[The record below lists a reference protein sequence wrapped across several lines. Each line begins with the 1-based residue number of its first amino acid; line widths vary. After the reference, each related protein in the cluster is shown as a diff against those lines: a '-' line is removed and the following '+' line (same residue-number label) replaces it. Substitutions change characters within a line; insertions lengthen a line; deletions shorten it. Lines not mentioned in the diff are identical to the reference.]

1 MSVREA
7 PSTHAMAHSS
17 NPFGK
22 QLCSLLIWAM
32 KKPILLFAF
41 ITLCYSLCAQ
51 RIQGIISDAGTR
63 QPLANAT
70 VSLLLAT
77 DSSLVK
83 GALAGDDGSYHF
95 EKLHPGNYLLL
106 VQMMG
111 FSRQFVPVAVTSTE
125 LTLDVRLTAEVK
137 QLGEVTVK
145 ASRPLIER
153 RADKVIFNV
162 ENSIV
167 ASGNDAL
174 ELLKMT
180 PTVSVSSGNGIRLK
194 GKENVLVM
202 LDGKMVPAET
212 LADVLQSLSA
222 EQISKIELVYTPSAA
237 ADASASGGIINILTK
252 KGMGRGFNGIANVS
266 ALESRYGKYNGG
278 ASFNWRTTK
287 INLYGTINSRA
298 DKGYKNELI
307 IRELD
312 AGNGLSQ
319 ALLTPTE
326 VFTNV
331 KTVSGK
337 AGIDYTLPRGSTMG
351 FSADGIFSSSNNR
364 VLAMSSFMNEAGGI
378 DSSLVSK
385 SQPARNNN
393 YSSYDLY
400 FKNKPNAKGQLTLN
414 VNQTHFNGITHQ
426 TVNTTIYTDYPIP
439 NGYAL
444 SYNST
449 RAIIDITMAQA
460 GYTMALKHGLS
471 LDVGFK
477 ELFTQSKNRST
488 SEQVNPLP
496 QEPAIQATGYKENIV
511 AGYLLM
517 SRQSKLVRIQAGL
530 RAEHSHSRL
539 NGTGSNSDYLDL
551 FPSAMVSKKI
561 SDRYQVS
568 LNYTSR
574 IQRPSY
580 KALIPF
586 VVPIDRY
593 TQEKG
598 NPDLQPAYS
607 NSIELVNTIGKLIFS
622 LGYMHTRDVITD
634 FIEQDPQTRVW
645 TITKGNFSR
654 KENFD
659 ATLVLPV
666 NMARWWSTNNT
677 LQGFYNSFTDKTGKV
692 GGVNYDQGQYSCS
705 INSINTFLLPQN
717 IKAELTA
724 SYNSAYIDG
733 FYHVSHSSTIN
744 LGLSKTFFEKKLNL
758 KVAVNDLFHGSGY
771 SFHSNSGNLHLS
783 GRSYTD
789 SRQFVLALSCKF
801 GKTAMQSSRLPN
813 DDTKGRLNL

>member
-1 MSVREA
+1 M
-7 PSTHAMAHSS
+7 HSGDRWS

-22 QLCSLLIWAM
+22 QLVSLLIWDM

-41 ITLCYSLCAQ
+41 IIICYTLCAQ

-77 DSSLVK
+77 DSSVVK

-95 EKLHPGNYLLL
+95 EKLSPGNYLLS

-111 FSRQFVPVAVTSTE
+111 YSRQFVPVVITSTE
-125 LTLDVRLTAEVK
+125 LTIDIRLTAEVK

-153 RADKVIFNV
+153 RNDKVIFNV
-162 ENSIV
+162 ENSVV

-180 PTVSVSSGNGIRLK
+180 PTVSISPGNGIRLK

-202 LDGKMVPAET
+202 LDGKMVPDET
-212 LADVLQSLSA
+212 LTDVLQSLSA

-252 KGMGRGFNGIANVS
+252 KGTGRGFNGIANVS
-266 ALESRYGKYNGG
+266 ALESKYGKYNGG
-278 ASFNWRTTK
+278 VSLNWRTGK
-287 INLYGTINSRA
+287 INLYSTINSRA
-298 DKGYKNELI
+298 DKGYKNEMI
-307 IRELD
+307 VRQLD

-326 VFTNV
+326 GFTNV

-337 AGIDYTLPRGSTMG
+337 VGVDYTLPRGNIIG
-351 FSADGIFSSSNNR
+351 FSADGIFSSSNNH
-364 VLAMSSFMNEAGGI
+364 VLATSSFINETGGT
-378 DSSLVSK
+378 DSSLISK
-385 SQPARNNN
+385 SQPTRNNN

-400 FKNKPNAKGQLTLN
+400 FKNKPNAKGDQLALN
-414 VNQTHFNGITHQ
+414 VNHTHFNGITHQ
-426 TVNTTIYTDYPIP
+426 TVNTTIYTDYPTP
-439 NGYAL
+439 SDYAL

-460 GYTMALKHGLS
+460 GFTMALKHNLS
-471 LDVGFK
+471 LEMGCK

-496 QEPAIQATGYKENIV
+496 QEPAIQATGYKENIF

-517 SRQSKLVRIQAGL
+517 SRQSKFVRVQAGL
-530 RAEHSHSRL
+530 RAEHTHSRL
-539 NGTGSNSDYLDL
+539 NGTGLTSDYLDL
-551 FPSAMVSKKI
+551 FPSAMLSKKI

-598 NPDLQPAYS
+598 NPDLKPAYS
-607 NSIELVNTIGKLIFS
+607 NSIELVNTIGKLIIT

-654 KENFD
+654 KENVD

-666 NMARWWSTNNT
+666 NIARWWSTNNT
-677 LQGFYNSFTDKTGKV
+677 LQGFYSSFTDKTGKV
-692 GGVNYDQGQYSCS
+692 GGALYDQGKYSCS
-705 INSINTFLLPQN
+705 INSINTFLLPPN

-733 FYHVSHSSTIN
+733 FYQVSHSSTIN
-744 LGLSKTFFEKKLNL
+744 LGLSKTFFEKKLNVKL
-758 KVAVNDLFHGSGY
+758 AVNDLFHGSGY
-771 SFHSNSGNLHLS
+771 SFQTNSGNLHLS

-789 SRQFVLALSCKF
+789 SRQFVLALSWKF
-801 GKTAMQSSRLPN
+801 GKTALQSSRLPN